1 MGSIFSR
8 AKKLIQAPSPS
19 ASSSH
24 DDYSSYSIDSI
35 VTMRAELSAKQK
47 EFDEKIR
54 DADKRLSDY
63 AELYQ
68 QWSIRVVRAQE
79 FIQANRSNDR
89 GEAMKVSLES
99 AQSYAAVYSEAQIQ
113 EKEVQE
119 TRIKNVEKVKETVE
133 KLLSFERSHSL
144 KTSLRE
150 VTQSVSAKHEP
161 IKDEEELRYIRKL
174 AYTAQALIE
183 LKSEELHKE
192 L

>member
-19 ASSSH
+19 TSNSY

-35 VTMRAELSAKQK
+35 VIMRAELSAKQK

-54 DADKRLSDY
+54 DGTKRLSDY
-63 AELYQ
+63 EELYR

-79 FIQANRSNDR
+79 FIQANHSNDR

-99 AQSYAAVYSEAQIQ
+99 AQSYAAVYLEAQTQ

-150 VTQSVSAKHEP
+150 VTQAVSAKHEP